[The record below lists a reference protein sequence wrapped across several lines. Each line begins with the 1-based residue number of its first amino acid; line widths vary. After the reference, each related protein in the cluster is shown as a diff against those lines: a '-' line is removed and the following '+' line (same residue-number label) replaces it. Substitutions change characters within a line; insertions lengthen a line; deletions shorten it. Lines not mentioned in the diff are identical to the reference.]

1 MTMRELK
8 DQTKDKKAKRTKP
21 KKTKTF
27 KKQTESNSKP
37 KSRKGSKEDQAK
49 PKKLA
54 SAKLRNI
61 GGKGSGV
68 VGSGKIEETLKSLGL
83 TVADLKKLG

>member
-1 MTMRELK
+1 MG
-8 DQTKDKKAKRTKP
+8 KK
-21 KKTKTF
+21 KKNKKNKTI
-27 KKQTESNSKP
+27 
-37 KSRKGSKEDQAK
+37 
-49 PKKLA
+49 A

-68 VGSGKIEETLKSLGL
+68 VGSGKIEETLKRLGL